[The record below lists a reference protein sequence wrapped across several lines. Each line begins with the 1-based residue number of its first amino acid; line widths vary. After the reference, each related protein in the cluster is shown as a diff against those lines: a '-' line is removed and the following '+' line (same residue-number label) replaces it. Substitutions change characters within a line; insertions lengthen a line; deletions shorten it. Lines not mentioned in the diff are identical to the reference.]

1 MSLIIIVLA
10 IFFVIMLITPNVKS
24 QPENKQLEDL
34 KMEVHKYSGLNPES
48 YQSFLNNIDLME
60 SSIQNENI
68 ELASE
73 YLYNA
78 IDNVQELALYLTGSS
93 TEITDVILNLSRQ
106 IGVESEKMIM
116 DSALYKR
123 KQFRPKYLNEV
134 R

>member
-1 MSLIIIVLA
+1 
-10 IFFVIMLITPNVKS
+10 MLITPNVKS

-48 YQSFLNNIDLME
+48 YQSFLNNMDLME

>member
-48 YQSFLNNIDLME
+48 YQSFLNNMDLME